1 MIIERDKAD
10 MNLYIARGE
19 VFKRYIIAE
28 GRSIEDAFTNYIIAA
43 TAWLKREKSNDK

>member
-10 MNLYIARGE
+10 MSLYIAKGE

-28 GRSIEDAFTNYIIAA
+28 GRSIEKAFTNYIIAA
-43 TAWLKREKSNDK
+43 TEWLKREKKQ